1 MRSFSLL
8 IAMALMVGCGS
19 NHNAAPSTAK
29 QSRQP
34 AAPADHKVV
43 LEVDPAWTQFV
54 QANFQKRVRAIL
66 IDNPDSVVFPATQP
80 TIEALY
86 SPETGTD
93 LTAQGPVQY
102 RDAAGQ
108 LRDGVYFVR
117 WQTPARASGPNV
129 QWKPGFVSISQE
141 ATPPTT
147 TVNPSVPVTQ

>member
-1 MRSFSLL
+1 MRSLSLL
-8 IAMALMVGCGS
+8 IAMAVMVGCGS
-19 NHNAAPSTAK
+19 NRSAVTSTEQQHK
-29 QSRQP
+29 QP
-34 AAPADHKVV
+34 VAPADHKVV
-43 LEVDPAWTQFV
+43 LEVDPSWTQFV
-54 QANFQKRVRAIL
+54 QANYQKRVRAIL
-66 IDNPDSVVFPATQP
+66 IDNPDSVVFPPTQP
-80 TIEALY
+80 TVEALY

-117 WQTPARASGPNV
+117 WQTPGRASGPNV